1 MTTSMIPQ
9 TAPKLLQ
16 TALAKPYHYRR
27 SGRYYLRLRPQGS
40 STGYHSVSLLTNDKA
55 TAMTISQDILSAL
68 AVFHL
73 DNTGATWDELRDHL
87 YVIAEEALTMA
98 HGDSSLVA
106 YESIYGDLS
115 DNLRKASSQMAMTS
129 TQQQGLSKAQE
140 VLKAAHGRLHG
151 DSGALAD
158 LVTELGAPHS
168 HASPCVSLSVNASE
182 ALTFEHLSGLYMAEQ
197 KDNVQASTMR
207 DVKSSCAV
215 ISAVLGGLDLK
226 EHTRADMVALK
237 GALMVDRQGSTVNK
251 LLTRLSTV
259 MSWAVNNGYLD
270 KSFDKGLKLTK
281 DADSSRRA
289 FSKDQVARLM
299 VAANSLPVTDET
311 RWAVSVGV
319 LTGAR
324 IAEVLQLTRTDI
336 VEVNGQWVV
345 SINADDGK
353 SVKTKSSLRVVPLT
367 DEAYGFD
374 LKDLLGFVAGSPEGN
389 ALFCS
394 GSCSATQERLN
405 RFIKKTLGLDKG
417 KASLSFHSLRHS
429 LAGALKAAEVP
440 VGTAES
446 ILGHSSGSI
455 SYDLYGAGSAVE
467 VGRMAEALKTAL
479 L

>member
-1 MTTSMIPQ
+1 MHAQRQEADGLVYVSLAQLM
-9 TAPKLLQ
+9 
-16 TALAKPYHYRR
+16 ALEFKARALSFVARQPHGSIL
-27 SGRYYLRLRPQGS
+27 SGNHASRLRGR
-40 STGYHSVSLLTNDKA
+40 GLN
-55 TAMTISQDILSAL
+55 
-68 AVFHL
+68 F
-73 DNTGATWDELRDHL
+73 DELRRYQPGDDLRHL
-87 YVIAEEALTMA
+87 DWRASLRTGKPVVRTFTEERDRPALIVVDQRMSMFF
-98 HGDSSLVA
+98 GSSRSFKSA
-106 YESIYGDLS
+106 T
-115 DNLRKASSQMAMTS
+115 A
-129 TQQQGLSKAQE
+129 
-140 VLKAAHGRLHG
+140 
-151 DSGALAD
+151 
-158 LVTELGAPHS
+158 GAPHS
-168 HASPCVSLSVNASE
+168 HASPCVSLSVSASQGTSQGTSSGI
-182 ALTFEHLSGLYMAEQ
+182 TFNELSTLYIEEHKANVEPATLRDIHSVCKTLSGAF
-197 KDNVQASTMR
+197 A
-207 DVKSSCAV
+207 
-215 ISAVLGGLDLK
+215 GLDLK
-226 EHTRADMVALK
+226 GHTRADMVALK

-324 IAEVLQLTRTDI
+324 IAEVLQLTRKDI

-374 LKDLLGFVAGSPEGN
+374 LKDLLEFVAGSPEGN

-394 GSCSATQERLN
+394 GSRSATQERLN

-429 LAGALKAAEVP
+429 LAGALKAAEPRRNHFDHQAVH
-440 VGTAES
+440 GGWSEHRS
-446 ILGHSSGSI
+446 IP
-455 SYDLYGAGSAVE
+455 
-467 VGRMAEALKTAL
+467 
-479 L
+479 